1 MPAARPTKAAISNAI
16 MAVVSAGLTPGA
28 IQINNDGSFRVEI
41 VTASELQ
48 SCAPSAIANNDGPL
62 TWEEAA

>member
-1 MPAARPTKAAISNAI
+1 MPAARPTKATIGNAI

-41 VTASELQ
+41 VTESDLQ
-48 SCAPSAIANNDGPL
+48 SCAPSAIANDGGPL
-62 TWEEAA
+62 TWEDAA